1 MNASIILFLNKKDVL
16 GKKLN
21 QVPFNH
27 TFVNYRGLNE
37 PEGVIEY
44 IKKLFEKRSGERLI
58 YTHVTCATD
67 KEHLSLV
74 FGAVQDYIISQRMKN
89 INVY

>member
-1 MNASIILFLNKKDVL
+1 MVNASIILFLNKKDVL

-74 FGAVQDYIISQRMKN
+74 FGALL
-89 INVY
+89 